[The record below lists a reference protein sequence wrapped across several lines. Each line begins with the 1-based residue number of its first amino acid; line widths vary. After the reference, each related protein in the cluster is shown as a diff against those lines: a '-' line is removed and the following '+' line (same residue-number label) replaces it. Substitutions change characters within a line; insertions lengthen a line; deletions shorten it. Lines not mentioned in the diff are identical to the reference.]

1 MEFFPTLEEQYFKR
15 PDRNSYNKGGLLVR
29 SNYDGLTALAAL
41 HTKVRNS
48 TLEIIHEGGMIWTAH
63 FTFNDPAHPQDI
75 ATLKAAVLLLPHAY
89 EQFLL
94 HHNGAILYYDG
105 QYGQWGF
112 QLYGTSDLIDLNERQ
127 KKRFD
132 DDWPASYLAFAR
144 SFGDA
149 DALVF
154 DLSKPVE
161 GGLDYV
167 VLDGDSG
174 ELPHD
179 WVAAAPSFGDWLDR
193 LVVAQGAKYWRWY

>member
-1 MEFFPTLEEQYFKR
+1 M
-15 PDRNSYNKGGLLVR
+15 R
-29 SNYDGLTALAAL
+29 SNYDGLAALTALHA
-41 HTKVRNS
+41 KIRNS
-48 TLEIIHEGGMIWTAH
+48 SLEVIHEGGGVWTAS
-63 FTFNDPAHPQDI
+63 FTFNDPTNLQDI
-75 ATLKAAVLLLPHAY
+75 AALKVQLPLTLPHAY

-94 HHNGAILYYDG
+94 LHNGATLYYDG

-112 QLYGTSDLIDLNERQ
+112 QLYGTSDLLDLNERQ

-132 DDWPASYLAFAR
+132 GDWPASYLAFAR

-154 DLSKPVE
+154 DISKPVE
-161 GGLDYV
+161 SGLDCV

-174 ELPHD
+174 ELPCD
-179 WVAAAPSFGDWLDR
+179 WVPAAPSFGDWLDR